1 MVEYTSGQNNAT
13 FNRISQ
19 SIKLIIRMN
28 KNSQLLIGGNGQTT
42 VFMDASMANRHG
54 MIAGATGTGKTVT
67 LQILAEN
74 FSKAGVPVF
83 LADVKG
89 DVSGIGKEAK
99 PHPKI
104 DERIETIGI
113 QDYTMS
119 GNPVVFWDVF
129 AQKGHPIRTTVSE
142 LGPLLL
148 SNLLELNDTQTGIL
162 YSCFKIADDN
172 GWLILDLKDL
182 RSMLTWMGENRAELK
197 SEYGNI
203 STASIGAIQRGLI
216 VLEEQGAE
224 FFLGEPAI
232 ELRDLMGIDF
242 SGRGVV
248 NILDSATLLQKS
260 PRLYCT
266 FLLWLLSEL
275 FESLPEVGDADKP
288 KFVMFFDEAHLLFDD
303 APKVLVEKIEQVVRL
318 IRSKGVGV
326 YFISQSPLDIPE
338 DILGQLGLKIQ
349 HALRAFTP
357 KDKKAVST
365 VADTFR
371 ENPELDTKTVI
382 TELGVGEALV
392 STLNEDGIP
401 TQVERILIRPPESR
415 IGPMNDS
422 ERKEQIS
429 RSPYRGRYDDAVDR
443 ESAYEMLRA
452 RAEKLAAQQEQLEL
466 EEQRREAQEKAS
478 RNSSSRRRSGR
489 QTPTEAFVKSA
500 ARAIGSQLGRKVI
513 RGILGSL
520 FRG

>member
-1 MVEYTSGQNNAT
+1 MSDNN
-13 FNRISQ
+13 
-19 SIKLIIRMN
+19 
-28 KNSQLLIGGNGQTT
+28 QLLIGGNGSQT
-42 VFMDASMANRHG
+42 VYMDPRMANRHG

-89 DVSGIGKEAK
+89 DVSGVGKEAK

-104 DERIETIGI
+104 DERINTIGI
-113 QDYTMS
+113 ENYQMS

-129 AQKGHPIRTTVSE
+129 GEKGHPIRTTVSE
-142 LGPLLL
+142 IGPLLL
-148 SNLLELNDTQTGIL
+148 SNLLDLNDTQTGIL
-162 YSCFKIADDN
+162 YSCFKIADDQ
-172 GWLILDLKDL
+172 GMLILDLKDL
-182 RSMLTWMGENRAELK
+182 RSMLVWMGDNRAELK
-197 SEYGNI
+197 AEYGNI

-232 ELRDLMGIDF
+232 ELRDLMANDF
-242 SGRGVV
+242 SGRGVI
-248 NILDSATLLQKS
+248 NILDANTLLQKS
-260 PRLYCT
+260 PKLYST

-288 KFVMFFDEAHLLFDD
+288 KFVMFFDEAHLLFDG

-318 IRSKGVGV
+318 IRSKGVGI
-326 YFISQSPLDIPE
+326 YFISQSPLDVPE
-338 DILGQLGLKIQ
+338 EILGQLGLKIQ

-357 KDKKAVST
+357 KDQKAVKT
-365 VADTFR
+365 VAETFR
-371 ENPELDTKTVI
+371 PNPNLQTSEVI

-392 STLNEDGIP
+392 STLDADGIP

-415 IGPMNDS
+415 IGPMNET
-422 ERKEQIS
+422 ERQEQID
-429 RSPYRGRYDDAVDR
+429 RSPYRGRYEKTLDR
-443 ESAYEMLRA
+443 ESAYEMLLQ
-452 RAEKLAAQQEQLEL
+452 RAEKLAAQ
-466 EEQRREAQEKAS
+466 EEQIEHEEALREQREKSS
-478 RNSSSRRRSGR
+478 RSGGSRRRSNR

-500 ARAIGSQLGRKVI
+500 ARAIGSQLGRRVI